1 MKESET
7 MPDPTKINKTISNIR
22 KENRDEDK
30 INKKDNAIKDKVLRN
45 IRVFESDEDD
55 YYEPI
60 KTSNA
65 FNSNYIEYEVNGDK
79 NKSLSIKKMK

>member
-1 MKESET
+1 

-30 INKKDNAIKDKVLRN
+30 INKKDKAIKDKVLRD
-45 IRVFESDEDD
+45 IRVFDSDEDD
-55 YYEPI
+55 YYESI
-60 KTSNA
+60 KTNNA